1 MNKCSQFRFSD
12 KSLPEKVVGKR
23 GEVALRIGGRTFS
36 SSADSSRST
45 QDREG
50 NPIEAAVVEVPRRY
64 VTGFRLAD
72 VPDDINVVVIDYG
85 DGDGFTSSAMFTRC
99 DCCGDRIAWMQ
110 SISFRDQWDKNINA
124 SDYARAMTEAV
135 RARSAELD
143 DILPGNLDDEGDLIA
158 ADYTIKLPEDIAV
171 ADAVRWV
178 EEVEMDIERRRDAIL
193 NRS

>member
-1 MNKCSQFRFSD
+1 MNKCNQFRFSD
-12 KSLPEKVVGKR
+12 KSLPEKVIGKR

-36 SSADSSRST
+36 SSAESTRST

-50 NPIEAAVVEVPRRY
+50 NSIVAAVVEVPRRY
-64 VTGFRLAD
+64 VAGFRLTD
-72 VPDDINVVVIDYG
+72 IPDDINLVVIDYG

-110 SISFRDQWDKNINA
+110 SISFRDQWDESINA

-135 RARSAELD
+135 SARSAELD
-143 DILPGNLDDEGDLIA
+143 DILPGRLDDEGDLIA
-158 ADYTIKLPEDIAV
+158 VDYTIKLPEEIGA
-171 ADAVRWV
+171 ADAVRLV
-178 EEVEMDIERRRDAIL
+178 EEVEMDIERRRDALL